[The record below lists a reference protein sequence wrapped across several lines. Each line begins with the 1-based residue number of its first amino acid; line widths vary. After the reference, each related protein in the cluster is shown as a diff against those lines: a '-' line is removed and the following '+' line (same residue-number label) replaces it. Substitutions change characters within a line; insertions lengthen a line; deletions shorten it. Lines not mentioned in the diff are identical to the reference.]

1 MPRKAL
7 PFAFVLALVAA
18 ACAAPQHAE
27 VEFGSGTRFVP
38 MVADSLNDAGRH
50 VQVAIDQEGRPLVAY
65 FAFEEETA
73 EGVLPQTRPVGA
85 PSIPGVLMATL
96 NEDGI
101 WTRGAIALQGQIT
114 GVDVPFN
121 PAFDPVIADLTAEN
135 ATGLDLVVDGDR
147 FHAVWGS
154 DAGAYYVTGST
165 DPSTTEQVQMEQ
177 VTDTPPYG
185 VSIGVVGSTPWI
197 SYYTNGAVEAASL
210 SGSSWTVQNVA
221 DVERCDT
228 CRTAVI
234 ESDGGAAIAF
244 ADARQGLVI
253 ATGGDESWTADQI
266 DAATGEG
273 LAAASTSDGAA
284 LTYYDGDEVVVAT
297 GAPGGSFDAA
307 PVSDVAEGSA
317 EEDGAGTSV
326 VVDDQGATW
335 VAWVD
340 GTDGVRFASSQG
352 EGFEPIDTG
361 ADTATGTM
369 PSVAVTPDGATA
381 YLAWYD
387 TQHEDVLLGVYG
399 EVEGLALAEPSPE
412 PSVELAPPPSEPD
425 EECTQV
431 VDGLVEITANGLEFD
446 TGCIE
451 VDAGEPFTIVFGNED
466 PDQHNVAIYPS
477 AEEVT
482 DPLFRG
488 EILGGPDTV
497 EYPPVDPLDAGE
509 YYFQCDVHPTMNG
522 TVVVDEGGGDGGDGG
537 GGGGGGAGGGGGG
550 GAGGGGG
557 GQGAALTVTAQNIAF
572 DTDTIELP
580 ADTESTITL
589 VNEDTE
595 PHNIAIYT
603 DDTVAEN
610 LFRGETVTGD
620 TIDYTV
626 PPIDAGEYYFQCDVH
641 PVMNGTVV
649 VG

>member
-326 VVDDQGATW
+326 AVDDQGATW

-361 ADTATGTM
+361 ADTATGAM
-369 PSVAVTPDGATA
+369 PSVAVTPDGETA

-387 TQHEDVLLGVYG
+387 TQHEDVFLGAHG
-399 EVEGLALAEPSPE
+399 EIEGLALAEPSPE
-412 PSVELAPPPSEPD
+412 PTPEPAAPAPQPEGD
-425 EECTQV
+425 CTPV
-431 VDGLVEITANGLEFD
+431 TDGVLEITAQGLEFD
-446 TGCIE
+446 TGCVE
-451 VDAGEPFTIVFGNED
+451 VAAGESFTIAFTNED

-477 AEEVT
+477 AEELT

-488 EILGGPDTV
+488 EIIGGPDTV
-497 EYPPVDPLDAGE
+497 EYPPVDPLDPGE
-509 YYFQCDVHPTMNG
+509 YYFQCDVHPTTMNG
-522 TVVVDEGGGDGGDGG
+522 TVVADEGGGDGGGG
-537 GGGGGGAGGGGGG
+537 GEG

-557 GQGAALTVTAQNIAF
+557 GQGAAVTVTAQNIAF

-610 LFRGETVTGD
+610 LFRGDTVTGD
-620 TIDYTV
+620 RIDYTV
-626 PPIDAGEYYFQCDVH
+626 PPLDAGEYYFQCDVH
-641 PVMNGTVV
+641 PTMNGSVV

>member
-7 PFAFVLALVAA
+7 PFAFVLALAAA

-38 MVADSLNDAGRH
+38 LVADSLNDSGRH

-135 ATGLDLVVDGDR
+135 VTGLDIAVDGDR

-154 DAGAYYVTGST
+154 DAGAYYATGST
-165 DPSTTEQVQMEQ
+165 DPNTTEQVQIEQ
-177 VTDTPPYG
+177 VTETPPYG

-197 SYYTNGAVEAASL
+197 AYYTSNDGSASVQIASS
-210 SGSSWTVQNVA
+210 SGGGWDVQTIA
-221 DVERCDT
+221 PAPGCET
-228 CRTAVI
+228 CRTAVVDA
-234 ESDGGAAIAF
+234 DGQAAVAYGV
-244 ADARQGLVI
+244 ARRGVFV
-253 ATGGDESWTADQI
+253 ATGG
-266 DAATGEG
+266 GEG
-273 LAAASTSDGAA
+273 GWGAEEVDSASGEAVSATATSDGVA
-284 LTYYDGDEVVVAT
+284 LTYYDGEEVVVAT

-307 PVSDVAEGSA
+307 PVSDVAAGSA
-317 EEDGAGTSV
+317 EDEGAGTSV
-326 VVDDQGATW
+326 AVDDEGATW

-340 GTDGVRFASSQG
+340 ATNGVRFASSQG
-352 EGFEPIDTG
+352 EAFEPIDTG
-361 ADTATGTM
+361 ADTATGAM
-369 PSVAVTPDGATA
+369 PSVAVTPDGETA

-387 TQHEDVLLGVYG
+387 TQHEDVFLGAYG
-399 EVEGLALAEPSPE
+399 EIEGLALAEPSPE
-412 PSVELAPPPSEPD
+412 PSVEPAPAPSEPEGD
-425 EECTQV
+425 CTQAVDGV
-431 VDGLVEITANGLEFD
+431 VDITASGIEFD

-451 VDAGEPFTIVFGNED
+451 VPAGEPFSIEFDNQD

-482 DPLFRG
+482 NPLFRG
-488 EILGGPDTV
+488 DIFGGPDTV
-497 EYPPVDPLDAGE
+497 EYPPVDPLDPGE
-509 YYFQCDVHPTMNG
+509 YYFQCDVHPTTMNG
-522 TVVVDEGGGDGGDGG
+522 TVVAEEGGGDDG
-537 GGGGGGAGGGGGG
+537 GGGGGGAGGGGD
-550 GAGGGGG
+550 
-557 GQGAALTVTAQNIAF
+557 GQGAAVTVTAQNIAF

-620 TIDYTV
+620 MIDYTV
-626 PPIDAGEYYFQCDVH
+626 PPLDAGEYYFQCDVH
-641 PVMNGTVV
+641 PVMNGRVV

>member
-7 PFAFVLALVAA
+7 PFAFVLALAAA

-38 MVADSLNDAGRH
+38 LVADSLNDSGRH

-253 ATGGDESWTADQI
+253 ATGGDESSTADQI

-326 VVDDQGATW
+326 AVDDQGATW

-361 ADTATGTM
+361 ADTATGAM
-369 PSVAVTPDGATA
+369 PSVAVTPDGETA

-387 TQHEDVLLGVYG
+387 TQHEDVFLGAHG
-399 EVEGLALAEPSPE
+399 EIEGLALAEPSPE
-412 PSVELAPPPSEPD
+412 PTPEPAAPAPQPEGD
-425 EECTQV
+425 CTPV
-431 VDGLVEITANGLEFD
+431 TDGVLEITAQGLEFD
-446 TGCIE
+446 TGCVE
-451 VDAGEPFTIVFGNED
+451 VAAGESFTIAFTNED

-477 AEEVT
+477 AEELT

-488 EILGGPDTV
+488 EIIGGPDTV
-497 EYPPVDPLDAGE
+497 EYPPVDPLDPGE
-509 YYFQCDVHPTMNG
+509 YYFQCDVHPTTMNG
-522 TVVVDEGGGDGGDGG
+522 TVVADEGGGDGGGG
-537 GGGGGGAGGGGGG
+537 GEG

-557 GQGAALTVTAQNIAF
+557 GQGAAVTVTAQNIAF

-610 LFRGETVTGD
+610 LFRGDTVTGD
-620 TIDYTV
+620 RIDYTV
-626 PPIDAGEYYFQCDVH
+626 PPLDAGEYYFQCDVH
-641 PVMNGTVV
+641 PTMNGSVV

>member
-7 PFAFVLALVAA
+7 PFAFVLALAAA

-38 MVADSLNDAGRH
+38 LVADSLNDSGRH

-65 FAFEEETA
+65 LAFEEETA

-114 GVDVPFN
+114 GIDVPFN

-135 ATGLDLVVDGDR
+135 VTGLDIAVDGDR

-154 DAGAYYVTGST
+154 DAGAYYATGST
-165 DPSTTEQVQMEQ
+165 DPNTTEQVQMEQ

-197 SYYTNGAVEAASL
+197 AYYTSNDGSASVQIASS
-210 SGSSWTVQNVA
+210 SGGGWDVQTIA
-221 DVERCDT
+221 PAPGCET
-228 CRTAVI
+228 CRTAVVDA
-234 ESDGGAAIAF
+234 DGQAAVAYGV
-244 ADARQGLVI
+244 ARRGVFV
-253 ATGGDESWTADQI
+253 ATGG
-266 DAATGEG
+266 GEG
-273 LAAASTSDGAA
+273 GWGAEQVDSASGEAVSATATSDGVAI
-284 LTYYDGDEVVVAT
+284 TYYDGEEVVVAT
-297 GAPGGSFDAA
+297 GTPGGSFDAV

-317 EEDGAGTSV
+317 EEEGAGTSV
-326 VVDDQGATW
+326 AVDDEGASW

-340 GTDGVRFASSQG
+340 ATNGVRFASSDG
-352 EGFEPIDTG
+352 EGFEPIETG
-361 ADTATGTM
+361 ADTATGAM
-369 PSVAVTPDGATA
+369 PTVAVTPDGATA

-387 TQHEDVLLGVYG
+387 TQHEDVLVGSYG
-399 EVEGLALAEPSPE
+399 EIEGLALAEPSPE
-412 PSVELAPPPSEPD
+412 PTPEPAAPAPQPEGD
-425 EECTQV
+425 CTPV
-431 VDGLVEITANGLEFD
+431 TDGVLEITAQGLEFD
-446 TGCIE
+446 TGCVE
-451 VDAGEPFTIVFGNED
+451 VAAGEPFTIAFTNDD

-477 AEEVT
+477 AEELT

-488 EILGGPDTV
+488 EIFGGPDTV
-497 EYPPVDPLDAGE
+497 EYPPVDPLDPGE
-509 YYFQCDVHPTMNG
+509 YYFQCDVHPTTMNG
-522 TVVVDEGGGDGGDGG
+522 TVFADEGGGD
-537 GGGGGGAGGGGGG
+537 GGG

-557 GQGAALTVTAQNIAF
+557 GQGAAVTVTAQNIAF

-589 VNEDTE
+589 DNEDTV

-603 DDTVAEN
+603 DDTVVEN

-626 PPIDAGEYYFQCDVH
+626 PPLDAGEYYFQCDVH
-641 PVMNGTVV
+641 PTMNGSAV

>member
-7 PFAFVLALVAA
+7 PFAFVLALIAA
-18 ACAAPQHAE
+18 GCAAPQHAE

-38 MVADSLNDAGRH
+38 MVADSLNDAGHH

-121 PAFDPVIADLTAEN
+121 PAFDPVIADLAAEN
-135 ATGLDLVVDGDR
+135 VTGLDIAVDGDR

-154 DAGAYYVTGST
+154 DAGAYYATGST
-165 DPSTTEQVQMEQ
+165 DPSTTEQVQMER

-197 SYYTNGAVEAASL
+197 SYYTSVSESSSVDVATPSDGAWRVDAIAEAA
-210 SGSSWTVQNVA
+210 G
-221 DVERCDT
+221 CGT

-234 ESDGGAAIAF
+234 AAEGGATVAYSDAGGGVSVATNDGENGWVSFGIA
-244 ADARQGLVI
+244 
-253 ATGGDESWTADQI
+253 GGG
-266 DAATGEG
+266 GEG
-273 LAAASTSDGAA
+273 LSGVATSDGFE
-284 LTYYDGDEVVVAT
+284 LSYYADGNVVVAT
-297 GAPGGSFDAA
+297 GDVGSSEADSVAT
-307 PVSDVAEGSA
+307 VSEGSA
-317 EEDGAGTSV
+317 TEPGSATSIA
-326 VVDDQGATW
+326 VDDEDITW

-340 GTDGVRFASSQG
+340 ATNGVRFASSRG

-361 ADTATGTM
+361 ADTATGAM
-369 PSVAVTPDGATA
+369 PSVAVTPDGTTA

-387 TQHEDVLLGVYG
+387 TQHEDVLLGSYG
-399 EVEGLALAEPSPE
+399 EIEGLSLAEPSPE
-412 PSVELAPPPSEPD
+412 PTPEPAAPAPQPEGD
-425 EECTQV
+425 CTPV
-431 VDGLVEITANGLEFD
+431 TDGVLEITAQGLEFD
-446 TGCIE
+446 TGCVE
-451 VDAGEPFTIVFGNED
+451 APAGEPFTISFTNED

-477 AEEVT
+477 ADELT

-488 EILGGPDTV
+488 DIIGGPDTV
-497 EYPPVDPLDAGE
+497 EYSVDGLDAGEYYFQCDVHPTTMNGTVVVDGGGGGGGGTGGNAGGGGQGGDGGQEAVTVTAQNIAFDTDTIDLPADTEGTITLVNEDTVPHNIAIYTDDTVAENLFRGDTVTGDTIDYTVPPLDAGE

-522 TVVVDEGGGDGGDGG
+522 
-537 GGGGGGAGGGGGG
+537 
-550 GAGGGGG
+550 
-557 GQGAALTVTAQNIAF
+557 
-572 DTDTIELP
+572 
-580 ADTESTITL
+580 S
-589 VNEDTE
+589 
-595 PHNIAIYT
+595 
-603 DDTVAEN
+603 
-610 LFRGETVTGD
+610 
-620 TIDYTV
+620 
-626 PPIDAGEYYFQCDVH
+626 
-641 PVMNGTVV
+641 VV

>member
-7 PFAFVLALVAA
+7 PFAFVLALIAA

-27 VEFGSGTRFVP
+27 VEFGSGSRFVS
-38 MVADSLNDAGRH
+38 MVADSLNDGGRH

-65 FAFEEETA
+65 FAFAEETA

-135 ATGLDLVVDGDR
+135 VTGLDIAVDGDR
-147 FHAVWGS
+147 FQAVWGS
-154 DAGAYYVTGST
+154 DAGAYYATGST
-165 DPSTTEQVQMEQ
+165 DPNTTEQVQIEQ
-177 VTDTPPYG
+177 VTETPPYG

-197 SYYTNGAVEAASL
+197 ADYTSNDGSASVEIASSSGGGWDVQTIAPAPGGEEGGWGAEQVDSASGEAVSA
-210 SGSSWTVQNVA
+210 T
-221 DVERCDT
+221 
-228 CRTAVI
+228 
-234 ESDGGAAIAF
+234 
-244 ADARQGLVI
+244 
-253 ATGGDESWTADQI
+253 ATG
-266 DAATGEG
+266 
-273 LAAASTSDGAA
+273 DGVA
-284 LTYYDGDEVVVAT
+284 LTYYDGREVVLAT

-326 VVDDQGATW
+326 AVDDEGTTW

-340 GTDGVRFASSQG
+340 ATNGVRFASSQG
-352 EGFEPIDTG
+352 EAFEPIDTG
-361 ADTATGTM
+361 ADTATGAM

-387 TQHEDVLLGVYG
+387 TQHEDVLLGSYG
-399 EVEGLALAEPSPE
+399 EIEGLALAEPSPE
-412 PSVELAPPPSEPD
+412 PTPEPAAPVPQPD
-425 EECTQV
+425 GDCTRV
-431 VDGLVEITANGLEFD
+431 VDGILEIIAQGLEFD

-451 VDAGEPFTIVFGNED
+451 VDAGEPFTIVFGNQD

-477 AEEVT
+477 AEALT

-488 EILGGPDTV
+488 DIIGGPDTI

-509 YYFQCDVHPTMNG
+509 YYFQCDVHPEMNG
-522 TVVVDEGGGDGGDGG
+522 TVVVVEGGGGDGG
-537 GGGGGGAGGGGGG
+537 GGGGEGAGGGGCG
-550 GAGGGGG
+550 
-557 GQGAALTVTAQNIAF
+557 
-572 DTDTIELP
+572 
-580 ADTESTITL
+580 
-589 VNEDTE
+589 
-595 PHNIAIYT
+595 
-603 DDTVAEN
+603 
-610 LFRGETVTGD
+610 
-620 TIDYTV
+620 
-626 PPIDAGEYYFQCDVH
+626 
-641 PVMNGTVV
+641 
-649 VG
+649 

>member
-7 PFAFVLALVAA
+7 PFAFVLALIAA

-38 MVADSLNDAGRH
+38 IVADSLNDAGRH

-135 ATGLDLVVDGDR
+135 VTGLDIAVDGDR

-154 DAGAYYVTGST
+154 DAGAYYATGST
-165 DPSTTEQVQMEQ
+165 DPSTTEQVQVEQ
-177 VTDTPPYG
+177 VNETPVTGP
-185 VSIGVVGSTPWI
+185 SIGVVGSTPWV
-197 SYYTNGAVEAASL
+197 SYYTNGAVQAASL

-221 DVERCDT
+221 DVEGCDT

-253 ATGGDESWTADQI
+253 ATDGDGSWNADQI
-266 DAATGEG
+266 DAASGEG

-284 LTYYDGDEVVVAT
+284 LTYYDGEEVVAAT
-297 GAPGGSFDAA
+297 GTPGGSLDAV

-317 EEDGAGTSV
+317 EEEGAGTSV
-326 VVDDQGATW
+326 AVDDEGTSW

-340 GTDGVRFASSQG
+340 ATNGVRFASSDG

-361 ADTATGTM
+361 ADTATGAM
-369 PSVAVTPDGATA
+369 PSVAVTPDGETA

-387 TQHEDVLLGVYG
+387 TQHEDVFLGAHG
-399 EVEGLALAEPSPE
+399 EIEGLALAEPSPE
-412 PSVELAPPPSEPD
+412 PTPEPAAPAPQPEGD
-425 EECTQV
+425 CTPV
-431 VDGLVEITANGLEFD
+431 TDGVLDITAQGLEFD
-446 TGCIE
+446 TGCVE
-451 VDAGEPFTIVFGNED
+451 VAAGEPFTIAFTNED

-477 AEEVT
+477 AEELT

-488 EILGGPDTV
+488 EIIGGPDTV
-497 EYPPVDPLDAGE
+497 EYPPVDPLDPGE
-509 YYFQCDVHPTMNG
+509 YYFQCDVHPTTMNG
-522 TVVVDEGGGDGGDGG
+522 TVVADEGGGDGG

-550 GAGGGGG
+550 
-557 GQGAALTVTAQNIAF
+557 QGAAVTVTAQNIAF

-610 LFRGETVTGD
+610 LFRGDTVTGD
-620 TIDYTV
+620 RIDYTV
-626 PPIDAGEYYFQCDVH
+626 PPLDAGEYYFQCDVH
-641 PVMNGTVV
+641 PTMNGSVV

>member
-7 PFAFVLALVAA
+7 PFASVLALVAA

-244 ADARQGLVI
+244 ADARHGLVI

-326 VVDDQGATW
+326 AVDDQGATW

-361 ADTATGTM
+361 ADTATGAM
-369 PSVAVTPDGATA
+369 PSVAVTPDGETA

-387 TQHEDVLLGVYG
+387 TQHEDVFLGAHG
-399 EVEGLALAEPSPE
+399 EIEGLALAEPSPE
-412 PSVELAPPPSEPD
+412 PTPEPAAPAPQPEGD
-425 EECTQV
+425 CTPV
-431 VDGLVEITANGLEFD
+431 TDGVLEITAQGLEFD
-446 TGCIE
+446 TGCVE
-451 VDAGEPFTIVFGNED
+451 VAAGESFTIAFTNED

-477 AEEVT
+477 AEELT

-488 EILGGPDTV
+488 EIIGGPDTV
-497 EYPPVDPLDAGE
+497 EYPPVDPLDPGE
-509 YYFQCDVHPTMNG
+509 YYFQCDVHPTTMNG
-522 TVVVDEGGGDGGDGG
+522 TVVADEGGGDGGGG
-537 GGGGGGAGGGGGG
+537 GEG

-557 GQGAALTVTAQNIAF
+557 GQGAAVTVTAQNIAF

-610 LFRGETVTGD
+610 LFRGDTVTGD
-620 TIDYTV
+620 RIDYTV
-626 PPIDAGEYYFQCDVH
+626 PPLDAGEYYFQCDVH
-641 PVMNGTVV
+641 PTMNGSVV

>member
-7 PFAFVLALVAA
+7 PFAFVLALIAA
-18 ACAAPQHAE
+18 ACASQQHAE
-27 VEFGSGTRFVP
+27 VEFGSGARFVP
-38 MVADSLNDAGRH
+38 LVADSLNDAGRH

-65 FAFEEETA
+65 FAFAEETA

-135 ATGLDLVVDGDR
+135 VTGFDIAVDGDR

-154 DAGAYYVTGST
+154 DAGAYYATGST
-165 DPSTTEQVQMEQ
+165 DPSTTEQVEIEQ
-177 VTDTPPYG
+177 VTEMPPYG

-197 SYYTNGAVEAASL
+197 AYYTSNDASASVQIASS
-210 SGSSWTVQNVA
+210 SGGGWDVQRIA
-221 DVERCDT
+221 PAPGCET
-228 CRTAVI
+228 CRTAVFDA
-234 ESDGGAAIAF
+234 DGQAAVAYGVAGRGVF
-244 ADARQGLVI
+244 V
-253 ATGGDESWTADQI
+253 ATGG
-266 DAATGEG
+266 GEG
-273 LAAASTSDGAA
+273 GWGAEQVDSASGEGVSATTMSDGVAI
-284 LTYYDGDEVVVAT
+284 TYYDGDAVVVAT
-297 GAPGGSFDAA
+297 GAPGGSFDTA

-326 VVDDQGATW
+326 AVDDQGTTW

-340 GTDGVRFASSQG
+340 ATNGVRFASSQG
-352 EGFEPIDTG
+352 EAFEPIDTG
-361 ADTATGTM
+361 ADTATGAM
-369 PSVAVTPDGATA
+369 PSVAVTSDGATA

-387 TQHEDVLLGVYG
+387 TQHEDVFLGAHG
-399 EVEGLALAEPSPE
+399 EIEGLALAEPSPE
-412 PSVELAPPPSEPD
+412 PTPEPAAPVSEPEGD
-425 EECTQV
+425 CTPV
-431 VDGLVEITANGLEFD
+431 TDGVLEITAQGLEFD
-446 TGCIE
+446 TSCVE
-451 VDAGEPFTIVFGNED
+451 VAAGEPFTIAFTNED

-477 AEEVT
+477 PEELT

-488 EILGGPDTV
+488 DIIGGPDTV
-497 EYPPVDPLDAGE
+497 EYPPVDPLDPGE
-509 YYFQCDVHPTMNG
+509 YYFQCDVHPTTMNG
-522 TVVVDEGGGDGGDGG
+522 TVVADEGGGD
-537 GGGGGGAGGGGGG
+537 GGGGGGAGGGETGG
-550 GAGGGGG
+550 GAGGG
-557 GQGAALTVTAQNIAF
+557 QGAAVTVTAQNISF

-580 ADTESTITL
+580 AETESTITL
-589 VNEDTE
+589 VNEDTV

-626 PPIDAGEYYFQCDVH
+626 PALDAGEFYFQCDVH
-641 PVMNGTVV
+641 PTMNGSAV

>member
-326 VVDDQGATW
+326 AVDDQGATW

-361 ADTATGTM
+361 ADTATGAM
-369 PSVAVTPDGATA
+369 PSVAVTPDGETA

-387 TQHEDVLLGVYG
+387 TQHEDVFLGAHG
-399 EVEGLALAEPSPE
+399 EIEGLALAEPSPE
-412 PSVELAPPPSEPD
+412 PTPEPAAPAPQPEGDCTPP
-425 EECTQV
+425 T
-431 VDGLVEITANGLEFD
+431 DGVLEITAQ
-446 TGCIE
+446 
-451 VDAGEPFTIVFGNED
+451 VAAGESFTIAFTNED

-477 AEEVT
+477 AEELT

-488 EILGGPDTV
+488 EIIGGPDTV
-497 EYPPVDPLDAGE
+497 EYPPVDPLDPGE
-509 YYFQCDVHPTMNG
+509 YYFQCDVHPTTMNG
-522 TVVVDEGGGDGGDGG
+522 TVVADEGGGDGGGG
-537 GGGGGGAGGGGGG
+537 GEG

-557 GQGAALTVTAQNIAF
+557 GQGAAVTVTAQNIAF

-610 LFRGETVTGD
+610 LFRGDTVTGD
-620 TIDYTV
+620 RIDYTV
-626 PPIDAGEYYFQCDVH
+626 PPLDAGEYYFQCDVH
-641 PVMNGTVV
+641 PTMNGSVV